1 MQAPA
6 TTSTRPY
13 MVRAMYDW
21 CVDNNCTPF
30 IVVAVD
36 ASVRVPQEFVQNG
49 EIVLNV
55 SLGATS
61 NMTLGNDYIEFKAR
75 FGGVAR
81 DICVPMGRVSAIYAR
96 ENGQGMTFPIEA
108 TSPDA
113 ASRAKPVVASAPGA
127 SADAALAPVPGATPP
142 VLGIV
147 PSEDGAKA
155 TDPKPPTGPRP
166 SLKRVK

>member
-1 MQAPA
+1 
-6 TTSTRPY
+6 

-21 CVDNNCTPF
+21 CVDNNCTPL

-36 ASVRVPQEFVQNG
+36 GSVRVPAEFVQNA

-61 NMTLGNDYIEFKAR
+61 NLSLGNDFIEFKAR

-81 DICVPMGRVSAIYAR
+81 DICVPLGRVSAIYAR

-108 TSPDA
+108 P
-113 ASRAKPVVASAPGA
+113 R
-127 SADAALAPVPGATPP
+127 ADASLRPLHEEGSAAQAVTAVGPRPPG
-142 VLGIV
+142 
-147 PSEDGAKA
+147 S
-155 TDPKPPTGPRP
+155 PRP

>member
-1 MQAPA
+1 MQTPQ

-21 CVDNNCTPF
+21 CVDNNCTPL

-36 ASVRVPQEFVQNG
+36 ASVRVPAEFVQNG

-61 NMTLGNDYIEFKAR
+61 NLSLGNDFIEFKAR

-81 DICVPMGRVSAIYAR
+81 DICVPLGRVSAIYAR
-96 ENGQGMTFPIEA
+96 ENGQGMTFPLEA
-108 TSPDA
+108 PRTD
-113 ASRAKPVVASAPGA
+113 
-127 SADAALAPVPGATPP
+127 PP
-142 VLGIV
+142 
-147 PSEDGAKA
+147 PA
-155 TDPKPPTGPRP
+155 DPKPPSTPRP
-166 SLKRVK
+166 SLMRVK

>member
-1 MQAPA
+1 MQTPE

-21 CVDNNCTPF
+21 CVDNNCTPL
-30 IVVAVD
+30 IVVSVD
-36 ASVRVPQEFVQNG
+36 ATVRVPPEFVQNG

-61 NMTLGNDYIEFKAR
+61 NLNLGNDFIEFKAR

-81 DICVPMGRVSAIYAR
+81 DICVPLGRVSAIYAR

-108 TSPDA
+108 SRPDA
-113 ASRAKPVVASAPGA
+113 DTRHPSVKRG
-127 SADAALAPVPGATPP
+127 DAAAASPP
-142 VLGIV
+142 
-147 PSEDGAKA
+147 
-155 TDPKPPTGPRP
+155 DPKPGGGARP
-166 SLKRVK
+166 SLTRVK

>member
-81 DICVPMGRVSAIYAR
+81 EICVPMGRVSAIYAR
-96 ENGQGMTFPIEA
+96 ENGQGMTFPVEA

-113 ASRAKPVVASAPGA
+113 ASRAKPVVAGVP
-127 SADAALAPVPGATPP
+127 ADAAPAPIAGAQPP

-147 PSEDGAKA
+147 PSDEGAKD